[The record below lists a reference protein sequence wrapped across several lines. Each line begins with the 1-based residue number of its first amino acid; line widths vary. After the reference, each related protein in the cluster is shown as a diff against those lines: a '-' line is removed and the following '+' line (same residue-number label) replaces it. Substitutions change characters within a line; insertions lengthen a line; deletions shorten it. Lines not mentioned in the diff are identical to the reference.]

1 MKLLT
6 CGDLSWFMLLPFVLA
21 VGLFS
26 NYVVLYFLFD
36 YDFRAQLFIFAG
48 INSLS
53 KMSMGIL
60 EIILLVITKKRRQSI
75 KSREFNALIDEPV
88 KEGEEENR
96 DSNEE
101 NFHDFKKKNNTSRWY
116 LIMIVVICATFHY
129 FFYLSNTTFRF
140 INAYHNKEGSNGV
153 STKYY
158 GISIIIFQIAI
169 LTPLNRWIFNT
180 SIYRHHRLALYLVIL
195 GCVLYLISLFTDKQ
209 LCLDTGMIFF
219 LSGTVINCIQ
229 MVLEKSMIENKYLSV
244 YKMLCY
250 EGCVEFILNIFV
262 YFIFATINKGDS
274 IYFLEIPIQ
283 NWSECI
289 KLIKKH
295 IIIILLLFFHF
306 LVNFT
311 IELSLMMTLFYLNS
325 NFDYVAEIV
334 SITFIWIMEII
345 TTNFNGNY
353 QVLNIIGYFII
364 LLGAFIYNEI
374 IILYFCGL
382 ERNTKKEIRIRAGNL
397 EEEKEIIANKPNRS
411 MNLSMV
417 SLNDSNNSS
426 LTN

>member
-26 NYVVLYFLFD
+26 NYVVLYFLFG
-36 YDFRAQLFIFAG
+36 YSFRAQLFIFAG

-180 SIYRHHRLALYLVIL
+180 SIYRHHRLALYLVI
-195 GCVLYLISLFTDKQ
+195 
-209 LCLDTGMIFF
+209 
-219 LSGTVINCIQ
+219 
-229 MVLEKSMIENKYLSV
+229 
-244 YKMLCY
+244 
-250 EGCVEFILNIFV
+250 
-262 YFIFATINKGDS
+262 
-274 IYFLEIPIQ
+274 
-283 NWSECI
+283 
-289 KLIKKH
+289 
-295 IIIILLLFFHF
+295 
-306 LVNFT
+306 
-311 IELSLMMTLFYLNS
+311 
-325 NFDYVAEIV
+325 
-334 SITFIWIMEII
+334 
-345 TTNFNGNY
+345 
-353 QVLNIIGYFII
+353 
-364 LLGAFIYNEI
+364 
-374 IILYFCGL
+374 
-382 ERNTKKEIRIRAGNL
+382 
-397 EEEKEIIANKPNRS
+397 
-411 MNLSMV
+411 
-417 SLNDSNNSS
+417 
-426 LTN
+426 